1 MSPRSSAQSA
11 GFRLALRL
19 LTPALWVSL
28 AITGLLALYG
38 AWMQSIN
45 ASDRMDTRVWWLQTA
60 LAVMAITLVFRAIDV
75 SPQWGRERADG
86 QWLRRR
92 RIGGADGTLPIALAL
107 LCVMEIGVIV
117 LTPIFELVVRH
128 GRPASVAE
136 RLAIEPVGLDRLDAR
151 NPRLEFRL
159 PEGGFAELELRPSLA
174 AASLQSSLVITVA
187 IEQDGSDVGAPRD
200 YGLTDTVLR
209 IPLQARCRSVALR
222 RLDGDLGLEF
232 PLGSAHAIQ
241 PAIAP
246 RWLAAIGAASC
257 LIIDWLPV
265 LAGLALARRV
275 LSVGILKVLA
285 IAAHLALLIGGRG
298 TQSAAL
304 SAHGRDAWFWTAHT
318 RGTAVELVV
327 ASVVLVALTLLGERL
342 SAGNRTAPDRRR

>member
-1 MSPRSSAQSA
+1 MSTGSSAQFA
-11 GFRLALRL
+11 GLLLALRL
-19 LTPALWVSL
+19 LTPSLWVSL
-28 AITGLLALYG
+28 AITGLLALHG

-60 LAVMAITLVFRAIDV
+60 FAVMAITLVFRAIDV

-107 LCVMEIGVIV
+107 LCVMELGVIL
-117 LTPIFELVVRH
+117 LTPVFEFVVRR
-128 GRPASVAE
+128 GRPSSVAE
-136 RLAIEPVGLDRLDAR
+136 RLAIEPVGLDRLDAG

-159 PEGGFAELELRPSLA
+159 PKARFEELELRPSLA
-174 AASLQSSLVITVA
+174 AARMDASLQVTVA
-187 IEQDGSDVGAPRD
+187 IEADGAVIGAPRD

-209 IPLQARCRSVALR
+209 IPLHAPCRSVALR
-222 RLDGDLGLEF
+222 RLDGDLILEF

-246 RWLAAIGAASC
+246 RWLAGIGAASC
-257 LIIDWLPV
+257 LVIDWLPV
-265 LAGLALARRV
+265 LAILALARRV
-275 LSVGILKVLA
+275 LSVGILKLLA
-285 IAAHLALLIGGRG
+285 IATHLALLIGGRG
-298 TQSAAL
+298 AQSAAL

-318 RGTAVELVV
+318 RRTAVELVL
-327 ASVVLVALTLLGERL
+327 ASVVLVAITLLCERR
-342 SAGNRTAPDRRR
+342 SRGNRAATDRSR